1 MERADI
7 DGVTLEYEM
16 QGSGEP
22 VVFIHGALMGD
33 TYAPLMAEP
42 SVKDF
47 RLIRYRRRGYAG
59 SSPAESPLS
68 IAGQAADCLA
78 LIRKLGAE
86 PAHVVGHSSGG
97 IMALQL
103 ALDAPDAVRSL
114 TLLEAAMLAVPSGPQ
129 FFEQA
134 TAVVEMYK
142 AGDKAAAVDA
152 FLQAVCGKEYRAA
165 VDKKLPGAMAQ
176 AVADSDAFF
185 GVEFPSIGEWT
196 FSRED
201 AARIKQPV
209 LAVLGAESD
218 AVWPGWGEGH
228 KLLLEWLPQARPFIL
243 PRAAHLLQVEN
254 PRDMAVGLAAFL
266 NNNKSL

>member
-1 MERADI
+1 MDQAKI

-33 TYAPLMAEP
+33 TYAPLMDEP
-42 SVKDF
+42 SLKGF
-47 RLIRYRRRGYAG
+47 RLIRYHRRGFAG
-59 SSPAESPLS
+59 SSPAADGLS

-78 LIRKLGAE
+78 LMRALDAE

-97 IMALQL
+97 AIALQL
-103 ALDAPDAVRSL
+103 ALDAPKAVRSL
-114 TLLEAAMLAVPSGPQ
+114 TLLEPALLGVPSGPQ

-134 TAVVEMYK
+134 TAVLEVYG

-152 FLQAVCGKEYRAA
+152 FLQAVCGKGYRDA
-165 VDKKLPGAMAQ
+165 VDRALPGAMTQ

-196 FSRED
+196 FTSED

-209 LAVLGAESD
+209 LAVLGANSE
-218 AVWPGWGEGH
+218 AVWPGWAEGH
-228 KLLLEWLPQARPFIL
+228 QRLLKWLPQAKPFVL
-243 PRAAHLLQVEN
+243 RNAAHLLQVEN
-254 PRDMAVGLAAFL
+254 PSGMANGLAAFL
-266 NNNKSL
+266 NGN